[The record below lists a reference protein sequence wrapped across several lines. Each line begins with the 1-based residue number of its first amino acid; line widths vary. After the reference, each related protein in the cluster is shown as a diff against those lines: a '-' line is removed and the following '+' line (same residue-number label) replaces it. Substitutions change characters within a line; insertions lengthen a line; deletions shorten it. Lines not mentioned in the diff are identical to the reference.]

1 MAENT
6 DGSRPLVLRK
16 PLQQLLRELHLQE
29 KVAYPVRKA
38 PCGGWLTVA
47 VGNVGL
53 DVKDGGAVHQIG
65 AAHNQYIT
73 ILPGMAHFQELY
85 AGQSQ
90 IVGPERGAG
99 GKYTHAGVAA
109 QPGRADRWGPALP
122 YCLGKL
128 PDDPQVGVFFNAPQ
142 GIGIAVFRLE
152 NNDGL
157 QCFHQT
163 ALPGDAEFAG
173 EIGMHPGN
181 HLD

>member
-6 DGSRPLVLRK
+6 DGSRPLVLRET
-16 PLQQLLRELHLQE
+16 LQQVFREFYVQE

-38 PCGGWLTVA
+38 AGGGWLTVA

-85 AGQSQ
+85 AGQGQ

-99 GKYTHAGVAA
+99 AK
-109 QPGRADRWGPALP
+109 
-122 YCLGKL
+122 
-128 PDDPQVGVFFNAPQ
+128 
-142 GIGIAVFRLE
+142 
-152 NNDGL
+152 
-157 QCFHQT
+157 
-163 ALPGDAEFAG
+163 
-173 EIGMHPGN
+173 
-181 HLD
+181 